1 MKSYWTAVGLFNKGS
16 FTKALEK
23 LTAIPETD
31 PLSLYGFQLK
41 AQLARQLQDRQLLL
55 ETLSRLGQAE
65 SPPFPPRAPSSDGCT
80 GESEMLPERRRYSLN
95 NSKRKRKTGR
105 TATGSY
111 VHTPSS

>member
-1 MKSYWTAVGLFNKGS
+1 MPGEQLPDSPMKSYWTAVGLFNKGS

-31 PLSLYGFQLK
+31 PLSLYGLQLK

-65 SPPFPPRAPSSDGCT
+65 SPPSPAPRAFF
-80 GESEMLPERRRYSLN
+80 RRMYW
-95 NSKRKRKTGR
+95 
-105 TATGSY
+105 
-111 VHTPSS
+111 

>member
-65 SPPFPPRAPSSDGCT
+65 SPPFPTPRAFF
-80 GESEMLPERRRYSLN
+80 
-95 NSKRKRKTGR
+95 
-105 TATGSY
+105 
-111 VHTPSS
+111 